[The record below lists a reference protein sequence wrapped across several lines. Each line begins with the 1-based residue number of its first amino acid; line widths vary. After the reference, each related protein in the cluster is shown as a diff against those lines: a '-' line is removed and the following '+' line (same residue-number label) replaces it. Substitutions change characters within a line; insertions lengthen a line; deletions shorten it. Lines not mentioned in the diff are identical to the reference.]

1 MHFVVGNGQHIKLW
15 KDKWLGNTV
24 FMNAYPALYHIAREP
39 DSTIYQNREDN
50 TWNIIYRRNLQGWE
64 FEELLRL
71 LAALNSFSSNQLVPD
86 QLRWG
91 PTQAGRYS
99 VKAAYK
105 LEGTHNAITDQWP
118 WKLIW
123 KVKLPP
129 KVICFNWTALHGA
142 CLTED
147 NLARRNF
154 PIANRCYMCPRN
166 AVSHGHLFL
175 HCTVAADLWNIFISL
190 FGHRWVMPQNFRE
203 AFESWSLWKVDSS
216 IRKIWKMTP
225 AAIS

>member
-24 FMNAYPALYHIAREP
+24 FMNAYPA
-39 DSTIYQNREDN
+39 
-50 TWNIIYRRNLQGWE
+50 LQGWE

-91 PTQAGRYS
+91 
-99 VKAAYK
+99 
-105 LEGTHNAITDQWP
+105 
-118 WKLIW
+118 
-123 KVKLPP
+123 P